1 MKNFFA
7 LYSQY
12 IIGGFVL
19 ILLYYAFLIYYERK
33 IKKRH
38 IIKNFNDGDSSVKN
52 FHKLADNFESAPVYH
67 KVNAKP
73 VIKENN
79 NSDWRKTLEDIN
91 DLERELNT
99 NNSLDQ
105 LLLDNDI
112 DTEK

>member
-1 MKNFFA
+1 MRNFFA
-7 LYSQY
+7 LNFQY
-12 IIGGFVL
+12 IIIGGLL
-19 ILLYYAFLIYYERK
+19 ILLYYLVLIYYDRK

-38 IIKNFNDGDSSVKN
+38 VIKNFNDIELSVKN
-52 FHKLADNFESAPVYH
+52 FHKLANNFESAPIYH

-73 VIKENN
+73 VITENE
-79 NSDWRKTLEDIN
+79 NSDWRKTLEEIN

>member
-1 MKNFFA
+1 MRNFFA
-7 LYSQY
+7 LNSQNL
-12 IIGGFVL
+12 IIGGL
-19 ILLYYAFLIYYERK
+19 IILLYYLVLIYYDRK

-38 IIKNFNDGDSSVKN
+38 IIKNFNDDALSVKN
-52 FHKLADNFESAPVYH
+52 FHKLADNFESAPVYN

-73 VIKENN
+73 VITQNE

>member
-1 MKNFFA
+1 MNKFINTNPV
-7 LYSQY
+7 YVVS
-12 IIGGFVL
+12 GFVI
-19 ILLYYAFLIYYERK
+19 ILLYYLVLILYERK
-33 IKKRH
+33 LKKRH
-38 IIKNFNDGDSSVKN
+38 IIKNFNEVEPSVKN
-52 FHKLADNFESAPVYH
+52 FHKLANNFESAPVYN

-73 VIKENN
+73 VISENE

>member
-1 MKNFFA
+1 MYKFLNINPV
-7 LYSQY
+7 YVISGVT
-12 IIGGFVL
+12 I
-19 ILLYYAFLIYYERK
+19 ILLYYLVLILYDRK
-33 IKKRH
+33 LKKRH
-38 IIKNFNDGDSSVKN
+38 IIKNFNEVEPSVKN
-52 FHKLADNFESAPVYH
+52 FHKLADNFESAPVYNNV
-67 KVNAKP
+67 KAKP
-73 VIKENN
+73 VISDNE